1 MKTKLAQLL
10 HASGWLERKLEGKMG
25 TVGLS
30 FGSASSGQGFDVAT
44 TVSQIQASE
53 QAIETPWQNQL
64 TALKAQDAV
73 FSSLGTDLSTL
84 TTSLGA
90 LTDFDGVFS
99 EKQGS
104 SSDSDLLS
112 LTSASTTA
120 VAGSHTISISQLA
133 QTSSNASTAIS
144 NASDTLSG
152 SLTIQGHAFT
162 VDSADNDTTLA
173 SLSSAI
179 NAAAIGV
186 QASVITDSSGSRL
199 SIVSGTSGAAGQLAI
214 TSSLSGASSGN
225 ITFPSSSSEVGQDAI
240 LTVDGVSITSPSNAV
255 SNAIPGVTFQLLS
268 SSSPGTQVQVQITND
283 TTDIGTAVSSFVSA
297 YNAVI
302 TDINTQEGNDASGN
316 PEPLLGNPTL
326 ALLQSQLTQSLFT
339 GSASGAISN
348 ITQLGISINSDGTLT
363 LDSETLNG
371 ALNSN
376 FSDVTGF
383 LQNSGSFGQ
392 TLSAALNNSGT
403 QAPDGAIFLAQQQ
416 NSTQGTALNADI
428 SNENSLLAAQKTQ
441 LTDELNTA
449 NQILQSIPS
458 QLNEVNEIYS
468 ATTGFN
474 ENPQG

>member
-1 MKTKLAQLL
+1 
-10 HASGWLERKLEGKMG
+10 MG

-44 TVSQIQASE
+44 TVTQIQASE

-64 TALKAQDAV
+64 TALKAQDTA

-84 TTSLGA
+84 TTSLQA
-90 LTDFDGVFS
+90 LTDFHGVFS

-104 SSDSDLLS
+104 SSDTNLLS
-112 LTSASTTA
+112 LTSASATA
-120 VAGSHTISISQLA
+120 VAGSHTIVIGSLA
-133 QTSSNASTAIS
+133 QTSSEVSSAIS
-144 NASDTLSG
+144 DLNDTLSG
-152 SLTIQGHAFT
+152 SLTIQGQTFN

-179 NAAAIGV
+179 NAADIGV

-199 SIVSGTSGAAGQLAI
+199 SLVSGTSGAAGQLTV

-225 ITFPSSSSEVGQDAI
+225 ITFQTGEAGQDAS
-240 LTVDGVSITSPSNAV
+240 LTVDGVSITSPSNTV
-255 SNAIPGVTFQLLS
+255 SNAIPGVTFQLL

-302 TDINTQEGNDASGN
+302 TDINTQEGNDSSGN

-326 ALLQSQLTQSLFT
+326 ALLQSQLTQSLFM

-348 ITQLGISINSDGTLT
+348 ITQLGISINNDGTLA
-363 LDSETLNG
+363 LDPDTLNR

-392 TLSAALNNSGT
+392 TLATALNNAGT
-403 QAPDGAIFLAQQQ
+403 QAPDGAVYLAQQQ
-416 NSTQGTALNADI
+416 NSTQETALNADI
-428 SNENSLLAAQKTQ
+428 TNENSLLATQKTQ

-458 QLNEVNEIYS
+458 QLNEINEIYS